1 MKVLQIVFLKRRAI
15 KENSFWKDILQSHSL
30 KKKKRK
36 RYKQFDTNVRQ
47 IAKGQRKEVKIGL
60 I

>member
-1 MKVLQIVFLKRRAI
+1 MFLKRRAI